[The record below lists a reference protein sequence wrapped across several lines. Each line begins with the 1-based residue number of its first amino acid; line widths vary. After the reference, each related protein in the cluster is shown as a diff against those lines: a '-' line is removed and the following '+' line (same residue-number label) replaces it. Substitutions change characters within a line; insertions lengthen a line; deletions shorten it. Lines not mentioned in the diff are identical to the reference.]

1 MKLILPR
8 RKFLLGL
15 GAIIAAPAIVQ
26 VHNIMPVKSFTDMIT
41 GQHWVTVVNQFGE
54 VEKIP
59 LRGNNELLASRLL
72 FAATATL

>member
-1 MKLILPR
+1 
-8 RKFLLGL
+8 
-15 GAIIAAPAIVQ
+15 
-26 VHNIMPVKSFTDMIT
+26 
-41 GQHWVTVVNQFGE
+41 VVNQFGE